1 MVFIYIHITDSLSEW
16 NMENI
21 IFWEVHIWEPHQGS
35 CKLDELL
42 CSPGSPTSTSIM
54 TWPLWPFLR
63 IPCACLVAN
72 PTFQLAMS
80 MLLRTFI
87 VWKLLPLPKK
97 CKTKTRHRFWLF
109 SAWLCGPKIR
119 GEICPSRT
127 SIMFNCFVII
137 FASYGYLYM
146 GSRTGI

>member
-63 IPCACLVAN
+63 IPCLSCSQ
-72 PTFQLAMS
+72 P
-80 MLLRTFI
+80 
-87 VWKLLPLPKK
+87 
-97 CKTKTRHRFWLF
+97 HF
-109 SAWLCGPKIR
+109 SA
-119 GEICPSRT
+119 SHV
-127 SIMFNCFVII
+127 NA
-137 FASYGYLYM
+137 FADIYCLKAITPAQEM
-146 GSRTGI
+146 